1 MATFNSANSN
11 FQKENKTL
19 FEAQMLAISTGHIV
33 DNDHRLPVDIGN
45 TSISIS
51 GNVNINTPNTVT
63 VSSTPEN
70 PVHNHIT
77 EVGTSGILNVPYI
90 PVGGNVV
97 VNNVVIVSNAYVVT
111 QNVSFSNQS
120 VNISGNLAG
129 ISANVVVSVN
139 NFPSNVSITSGN
151 VVIGANVTAYINNF
165 PVTQNVSFSNQTVY
179 INGGTVNA
187 TMVTTANT
195 PALVKYADSQ
205 NSQLDAVGRL
215 RIAPPIQSYWYTP
228 SVDKDGDLRYQE
240 AFQNNA
246 NSYFIQNLAQIRMT
260 SGNTYNANS
269 SLTGSAIR
277 LTRRRFAMRPNVSL
291 EWFGAMNW
299 SGAETNVTKRRGFYT
314 QYNGVYFEVS
324 NGDISFNI
332 RRRLEDGTIVTKTI
346 PRTDWVY
353 DKLDGTNSATNPS
366 GRNINPATSSQ
377 TVTINSVA
385 SKSGPFTPQNSA
397 ENYYRVVYNTSSTS
411 SLTWQPGQ
419 HVVISGLSP
428 STLNG
433 HGMFVSSTAS
443 TVTISYLGDP
453 GTYTSGTGT
462 IYSDGMYNSYAWWID
477 FDGSRTNRIRF
488 GIQGAS
494 GPLVC
499 HIEDFTGVLGTR
511 WSNAPAM
518 PDRMEI
524 FNTGV
529 PNYEPALFIG
539 SSSISTEAEA
549 VLNPGFGLAITNN
562 HVHFSKTGDVG
573 NEYVIL
579 GVGLRAG
586 EPYQRADLQIQQV
599 QSTDLGNLNPQNS
612 GIFQWRLVLNP
623 TFAGTALPTPSN
635 IGKASRQ
642 WSFAN
647 GTTISGGVTLIGGYF
662 QGTQQQETKT
672 ALNFLNMGSNVDN
685 SNADIVVLVC
695 KMLVGGSSDSII
707 AGGLDI
713 IEAL

>member
-1 MATFNSANSN
+1 MATFNSANN
-11 FQKENKTL
+11 NYQYGNKTL

-33 DNDHRLPVDIGN
+33 DNEHRLPVDIGN

-63 VSSTPEN
+63 IQSSPED
-70 PVHNHIT
+70 PVDMHIRQ
-77 EVGTSGILNVPYI
+77 VGNSGILDVPYLPI
-90 PVGGNVV
+90 GGNVVIYNSNGSAVTNSAAFPVYVTANVV
-97 VNNVVIVSNAYVVT
+97 VNNTVTVANAYQET
-111 QNVSFSNQS
+111 QNVSF
-120 VNISGNLAG
+120 A
-129 ISANVVVSVN
+129 
-139 NFPSNVSITSGN
+139 
-151 VVIGANVTAYINNF
+151 
-165 PVTQNVSFSNQTVY
+165 NQTVY
-179 INGGTVNA
+179 INNSYQNTYIHHSNGANITASVPLPITGNINA
-187 TMVTTANT
+187 TIISSSNT
-195 PALVKYADSQ
+195 PALVKYADSH
-205 NSQLDAVGRL
+205 NTQLDAVGRL

-228 SVDKDGDLRYQE
+228 SIDKDGDLRYQE

-246 NSYFIQNLAQIRMT
+246 NSYFIQNLAQIRIT

-299 SGAETNVTKRRGFYT
+299 SGAETNVTKRRGFFT
-314 QYNGVYFEVS
+314 QYNGVFFEVS

-332 RRRLEDGTIVTKTI
+332 RRRLEDGTTTLKTI
-346 PRTDWVY
+346 TRADWNI
-353 DKLDGTNSATNPS
+353 DKLDGTNNATNPS
-366 GRNINPATSSQ
+366 GKNINPATSSQ
-377 TVTINSVA
+377 TITINSVA
-385 SKSGPFTPQNSA
+385 SKSGPFTPQNST
-397 ENYYRVVYNTSSTS
+397 ENYYRVVFNTSSTA
-411 SLTWQPGQ
+411 SLTWLPGQ
-419 HVVISGLSP
+419 HVVMSGLSP

-433 HGMFVSSTAS
+433 HGMFVSSTAN

-462 IYSDGMYNSYAWWID
+462 IYSDGMYNSYSWWID

-488 GIQGAS
+488 GIQGAD
-494 GPLVC
+494 GPQVC

-518 PDRMEI
+518 SDRMEI

-529 PNYEPALFIG
+529 PVYDPAMFVG

-549 VLNPGFGLAITNN
+549 LLNPGFGLAITNN
-562 HVHFSKTGDVG
+562 HVHFSKTQDVG
-573 NEYVIL
+573 NEYAIL
-579 GVGLRAG
+579 GIGLRAG
-586 EPYQRADLQIQQV
+586 EPYQRADLQVQQIQT
-599 QSTDLGNLNPQNS
+599 TDLGNLNPQNS

-623 TFAGTALPTPSN
+623 TFAGTAVPTPSN

-647 GTTISGGVTLIGGYF
+647 GTTISGGVTLLGGYF

-685 SNADIVVLVC
+685 SNADIVVLAC

-707 AGGLDI
+707 ACGFDF

>member
-1 MATFNSANSN
+1 MATFNSANGN
-11 FQKENKTL
+11 YQTGNKTL
-19 FEAQMLAISTGHIV
+19 FETQMLAISNGHVV
-33 DNDHRLPVDIGN
+33 DTNNRLPVDIGN

-63 VSSTPEN
+63 VQSSPED
-70 PVHNHIT
+70 PVDMHIRQ
-77 EVGTSGILNVPYI
+77 VGNSGILNIPYLPI
-90 PVGGNVV
+90 GGNVVIYNSNGTAVTNSAAFPVYVTANVV
-97 VNNVVIVSNAYVVT
+97 VNNVITVSNAYTTT
-111 QNVSFSNQS
+111 QNVSF
-120 VNISGNLAG
+120 A
-129 ISANVVVSVN
+129 
-139 NFPSNVSITSGN
+139 
-151 VVIGANVTAYINNF
+151 
-165 PVTQNVSFSNQTVY
+165 NQTVY
-179 INGGTVNA
+179 INGGNVNA
-187 TMVTTANT
+187 TIISNANT

-228 SVDKDGDLRYQE
+228 SIDKDGDLRYQE

-269 SLTGSAIR
+269 SLNGSAIR

-299 SGAETNVTKRRGFYT
+299 SGVESIVTKRRGFYT
-314 QYNGVYFEVS
+314 QYNGVFFEVS
-324 NGDISFNI
+324 NGDLSFNI
-332 RRRLEDGTIVTKTI
+332 RRRLEDGTIVTTTI

-353 DKLDGTNSATNPS
+353 DKLDGTGPS
-366 GRNINPATSSQ
+366 GKNINPATSSQ

-433 HGMFVSSTAS
+433 HGMFVSSTAN

-499 HIEDFTGVLGTR
+499 HIEDFTGTLGTR

-529 PNYEPALFIG
+529 PDYNPAFFVG

-562 HVHFSKTGDVG
+562 HVHFSKNSDIG
-573 NEYVIL
+573 NEYAVL

-586 EPYQRADLQIQQV
+586 EPYQRADLQIQQI

-623 TFAGTALPTPSN
+623 TFAGTAVPTPSN

-647 GTTISGGVTLIGGYF
+647 GTTISGGITLMGGYF

-685 SNADIVVLVC
+685 SNADIVVLAC
-695 KMLVGGSSDSII
+695 KLLVGGSSDSII

>member
-1 MATFNSANSN
+1 MATFNSANGS

-19 FEAQMLAISTGHIV
+19 FEAQMLAISTGHVV
-33 DNDHRLPVDIGN
+33 DTDHRLPVDIGN
-45 TSISIS
+45 TTISIS
-51 GNVNINTPNTVT
+51 GNVNVNTPNTVT
-63 VSSTPEN
+63 VQSSPED
-70 PVHNHIT
+70 PVDIHIRQ
-77 EVGTSGILNVPYI
+77 VGNSGILTTSYLPIGGNVVIYNSNGTAVTNSAAF
-90 PVGGNVV
+90 PVYVTANVV
-97 VNNVVIVSNAYVVT
+97 VNNIVTVSNAYQTT
-111 QNVSFSNQS
+111 QNVSF
-120 VNISGNLAG
+120 A
-129 ISANVVVSVN
+129 
-139 NFPSNVSITSGN
+139 
-151 VVIGANVTAYINNF
+151 
-165 PVTQNVSFSNQTVY
+165 NQTVY
-179 INGGTVNA
+179 INGGNVNA
-187 TMVTTANT
+187 TIISDANT
-195 PALVKYADSQ
+195 PALVKYSDAQ
-205 NSQLDAVGRL
+205 NTQLDAVGRL

-277 LTRRRFAMRPNVSL
+277 LSRRRFAMRPNVSL

-314 QYNGVYFEVS
+314 QYNGVFFEVS

-332 RRRLEDGTIVTKTI
+332 RRRLEDGTLVTKTI
-346 PRTDWVY
+346 PRTNWVY
-353 DKLDGTNSATNPS
+353 DKLDGTGPS
-366 GRNINPATSSQ
+366 SRNINPATSSQ

-411 SLTWQPGQ
+411 SLTWEPGQ

-433 HGMFVSSTAS
+433 HGMVVAFTSN
-443 TVTISYLGDP
+443 TVTVSYLGDP
-453 GTYTSGTGT
+453 GTYVSGTGT
-462 IYSDGMYNSYAWWID
+462 IYSDGMYGSYAWWID

-529 PNYEPALFIG
+529 PNYNPALFVG

-562 HVHFSKTGDVG
+562 HVHYSKTGDVG
-573 NEYVIL
+573 NEYAIL

-623 TFAGTALPTPSN
+623 TFAGTAVPTPSN

-647 GTTISGGVTLIGGYF
+647 GTTISGGVTLMGGYF
-662 QGTQQQETKT
+662 QGVQQQETKT
-672 ALNFLNMGSNVDN
+672 ALNFLNMGSNIDN
-685 SNADIVVLVC
+685 SNADIIVLAC
-695 KMLVGGSSDSII
+695 KMLVGGSSDSVI